1 MKAGK
6 AASETF
12 NLCIVLS
19 YNHFISSI
27 SCSFLHPTCLS
38 LPHPSFSSLIFSP
51 SFSLPLFSLSCFF
64 HILPSSLPSHSL
76 THCFLLPQIKLYRGR
91 IHGQPTPL
99 LPSAPHFPPHH
110 TLLPSSH
117 PPTPPPHLYLS
128 AYLHI
133 SPLLFLSFSLS
144 VSHTQTH
151 TQNEQINY
159 VAMLVREEITVVRDD
174 KTGDVERSHCKQQLL
189 PKKNYKVIHQCLKQ
203 TKSVPHPKQN
213 LCPSFFF

>member
-117 PPTPPPHLYLS
+117 PHTPSPSLSLCLSTYLS
-128 AYLHI
+128 T
-133 SPLLFLSFSLS
+133 PLPLFLSLCL
-144 VSHTQTH
+144 TH
-151 TQNEQINY
+151 TDTHTEW
-159 VAMLVREEITVVRDD
+159 AD
-174 KTGDVERSHCKQQLL
+174 KLCGDVGKGG
-189 PKKNYKVIHQCLKQ
+189 NYSCAGWQDWWCREKPLQ
-203 TKSVPHPKQN
+203 TTTAP
-213 LCPSFFF
+213 

>member
-117 PPTPPPHLYLS
+117 PPHPLPIFISLPIYIS
-128 AYLHI
+128 LH
-133 SPLLFLSFSLS
+133 SSSSLS
-144 VSHTQTH
+144 LSLSHTHRHTH
-151 TQNEQINY
+151 TEW
-159 VAMLVREEITVVRDD
+159 AD
-174 KTGDVERSHCKQQLL
+174 KLCGDVGKGG
-189 PKKNYKVIHQCLKQ
+189 NYSCAGWQDWWCREKPLQ
-203 TKSVPHPKQN
+203 TTTAP
-213 LCPSFFF
+213 

>member
-64 HILPSSLPSHSL
+64 HILPPSLRTRSLIASCCHKSNYIGVVSMGNRLLSSPPPPISHL
-76 THCFLLPQIKLYRGR
+76 ITHCYHHLTPHTHTPSPSLSLCLSTYLS
-91 IHGQPTPL
+91 TPL
-99 LPSAPHFPPHH
+99 P
-110 TLLPSSH
+110 
-117 PPTPPPHLYLS
+117 
-128 AYLHI
+128 
-133 SPLLFLSFSLS
+133 LFLSLCLT
-144 VSHTQTH
+144 HTDTH

-189 PKKNYKVIHQCLKQ
+189 PKKIIRSS
-203 TKSVPHPKQN
+203 TSA
-213 LCPSFFF
+213 